1 MWYGNVGIV
10 PNGGVPCKDC
20 PKKFAD
26 RIMMNARSTGHTGQ
40 RLTRSTTSTTGQG
53 KRTHA
58 LLSVRG
64 IRHLLQS
71 RTRTSTGDEMEE
83 LIIFLLGIFIG
94 ASLGVFLMALA
105 IASRDDDED
114 QGER

>member
-1 MWYGNVGIV
+1 MAEYLARTA
-10 PNGGVPCKDC
+10 
-20 PKKFAD
+20 PKKAAD

-40 RLTRSTTSTTGQG
+40 RLTRSTTSTTWTG

-58 LLSVRG
+58 HLSVRG

-71 RTRTSTGDEMEE
+71 RTRTSTGVEMEE

-94 ASLGVFLMALA
+94 GSLGVFLMALA
-105 IASRDDDED
+105 IASRDDDD
-114 QGER
+114 TR

>member
-1 MWYGNVGIV
+1 MAEYPAKIA
-10 PNGGVPCKDC
+10 
-20 PKKFAD
+20 PKRAAD

-40 RLTRSTTSTTGQG
+40 RLTRSTTSTMWTG

-58 LLSVRG
+58 HRSVLG

-114 QGER
+114 MH

>member
-1 MWYGNVGIV
+1 MAEYHVRTA
-10 PNGGVPCKDC
+10 
-20 PKKFAD
+20 PKKAAD
-26 RIMMNARSTGHTGQ
+26 RIMMNARSTGRTGQ
-40 RLTRSTTSTTGQG
+40 RLTRSTTSTTWTR

-58 LLSVRG
+58 HRSVRG

-71 RTRTSTGDEMEE
+71 RTSTGDEMEE

-114 QGER
+114 MR